1 DKLATS
7 LITYLNNEDIIALI
21 DKLRAKN
28 VNMKYKGIRTS
39 EIESDSEFNGL
50 TVVLTGKL
58 HNMTRTEASKWL
70 EAQGAKTTS
79 SVTKNTDLVIAGEDA
94 GSKLT
99 KAEKLGTEIWS
110 EADFIQKQNEVDQ

>member
-1 DKLATS
+1 

-58 HNMTRTEASKWL
+58 HNMRRTEASKWL

>member
-1 DKLATS
+1 M
-7 LITYLNNEDIIALI
+7 TYE
-21 DKLRAKN
+21 
-28 VNMKYKGIRTS
+28 GIKTS
-39 EIESDSEFNGL
+39 EIQTDSEFNGK

-99 KAEKLGTEIWS
+99 KAEKLGTEVWS
-110 EADFIQKQNEVDQ
+110 EDEFIQKQKEVENK